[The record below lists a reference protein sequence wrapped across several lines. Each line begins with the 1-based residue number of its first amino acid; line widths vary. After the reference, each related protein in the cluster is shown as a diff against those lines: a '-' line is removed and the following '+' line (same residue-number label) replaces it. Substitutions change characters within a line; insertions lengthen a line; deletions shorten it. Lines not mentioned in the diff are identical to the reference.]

1 VTANG
6 VFKYN
11 VLWLFPHNLFSFLFI
26 KLGHV
31 YNVGEWEPL
40 NVKLLRFKMN
50 K

>member
-6 VFKYN
+6 VFKYI
-11 VLWLFPHNLFSFLFI
+11 VLWFFPHNALSFSFINVGYL
-26 KLGHV
+26 
-31 YNVGEWEPL
+31 YNVGDWETL